1 MSLRLY
7 TDISACLPALF
18 ILLLVGAWWGE
29 QEKYSWG
36 WLLITRTFPF
46 DSIARF
52 GIHAKPNQSPDAAAL
67 CKSWLLCDSL
77 LAIWV
82 RSSCCFGVHMH
93 VIYPSVRGYYSY
105 CLIPCTHFELFCGL
119 RFLEAIVG
127 SCVAVGSCSWIWCW
141 LLRLLSSL
149 RVLFI
154 FLFCRPSTEWASGD
168 LSHLH

>member
-36 WLLITRTFPF
+36 WLLITPTFPF

-93 VIYPSVRGYYSY
+93 VIYPSVRGYYIY
-105 CLIPCTHFELFCGL
+105 CLIPCTHFCGL

-154 FLFCRPSTEWASGD
+154 FLFVVLLLNELLVIYLIFT
-168 LSHLH
+168 